1 MDKTIACHNIAMTSA
16 KIYIDSNLQEYKV
29 SGYSALVEELTS
41 KYIEAYQLAEKQ
53 LNELPVPKVKIIDRK
68 NLGL

>member
-1 MDKTIACHNIAMTSA
+1 MDRTTACHNIAMTSA

-29 SGYSALVEELTS
+29 SGYSALVEDLTS

-53 LNELPVPKVKIIDRK
+53 FKDLPSPKINVIDRSK
-68 NLGL
+68 LGL